1 MARRIFLCR
10 LLFISIMGI
19 LLFYGLDQY
28 GNHATVYA
36 TRGTEFGMQIDT
48 HYANKIP
55 NITQLQQLKPA
66 WIRGDY
72 NKITFGPNW
81 PASVKAI
88 VLVNNETTNGQNPGQ
103 NEPFAMW
110 KTYVDTIY
118 VPKLQ
123 SILHESPSIA
133 AIEVWNEEDFCRPGF
148 CPYVPPQEYAYM
160 LDQAATTIKAIS
172 PQTQVIMG
180 GMAAGQI
187 KYLQDVMQAD
197 LTGFSKIDAI
207 GLHPYGA
214 SPDGW
219 CVSGCGGN
227 TLTTGDL
234 ATKVTDYW
242 TTAGKPVWV
251 TEIGIGSSDQ
261 AWQAEYL
268 MRCFAVLQRLQVPV
282 VIWYAWIDT
291 MNPDFGL
298 MDGQGN
304 MKLSGYAFR
313 GFNHRS
319 IPFANLEVRT

>member
-1 MARRIFLCR
+1 MRRIFLCR
-10 LLFISIMGI
+10 LLFISIIGI
-19 LLFYGLDQY
+19 LFFCGLNQY
-28 GNHATVYA
+28 SDHATVYA
-36 TRGTEFGMQIDT
+36 TRGTEFGMQMDT

-55 NITQLQQLKPA
+55 NLTQLQQLKPA
-66 WIRGDY
+66 WVRGDY
-72 NKITFGPNW
+72 NKITFSPNW

-88 VLVNNETTNGQNPGQ
+88 VLVNNETTHGQNPRR

-110 KTYVDTIY
+110 KTYVDTVY

-123 SILHESPSIA
+123 SILHKSPLIS
-133 AIEVWNEEDFCRPGF
+133 AIEVWNEEDICHPDF
-148 CPYVPPQEYAYM
+148 CPYVPPQVYAYL
-160 LDQAATTIKAIS
+160 LDHAATTIKAIS
-172 PQTQVIMG
+172 PRTKVIMG

-187 KYLQDVMQAD
+187 QYLQDVMRAD

-227 TLTTGDL
+227 VLKTGDL
-234 ATKVTDYW
+234 ATKVMDYW

-251 TEIGIGSSDQ
+251 TEIGVASQ
-261 AWQAEYL
+261 NPAWQAEYL
-268 MRCFAVLQRLQVPV
+268 IRCFSIFQRLQVPV

-313 GFNHRS
+313 SFNHQS
-319 IPFANLEVRT
+319 LSFANLGVET